1 MPLFTLSGTIISMGF
16 ILLMNLF
23 AFSYARQFFLH
34 KHESV
39 EVKAETRAA
48 SVVKVSK
55 ESASQAFFQLEKGN
69 WQTIGVHSDKPI
81 IPELWMLPF
90 VNHYERY
97 ESQLLIP
104 EPVIGGFSLR
114 GPPCV

>member
-1 MPLFTLSGTIISMGF
+1 MPLFSLSGTIISMGF

-34 KHESV
+34 KHERV
-39 EVKAETRAA
+39 DVKSETRTA
-48 SVVKVSK
+48 SVAKVSK
-55 ESASQAFFQLEKGN
+55 ESASQAFFELEKGN
-69 WQTIGVHSDKPI
+69 WQRIGIHSDKPI

-90 VNHYERY
+90 VNKYERC

-104 EPVIGGFSLR
+104 DPVVGGFSLR
-114 GPPCV
+114 GPPNV